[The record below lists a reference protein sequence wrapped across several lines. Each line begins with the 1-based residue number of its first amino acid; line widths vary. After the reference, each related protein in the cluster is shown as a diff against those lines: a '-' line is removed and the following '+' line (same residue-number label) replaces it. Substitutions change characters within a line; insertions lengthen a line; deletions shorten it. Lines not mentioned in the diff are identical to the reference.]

1 MLINQVAIYPNAT
14 VQLDSVNLLVLSK
27 VVRRSCRRDSTQQ
40 CQHYHSINFMKYFTC
55 KKKNLPLARHSGVH
69 TISWVRCVP
78 APCGTKS
85 MRTLPKGPM
94 MLAYGVLSCAHGDV
108 WLNVKTK
115 HPCTDD
121 LYFPGDTQKLWM
133 KHLKY
138 GGHLGFQDVSNRYRW
153 HAWLQQGC
161 CVVISFFC

>member
-55 KKKNLPLARHSGVH
+55 KKKTCHWQGIQASTLSVGYGACPRPVAQNLWELSQR
-69 TISWVRCVP
+69 VP
-78 APCGTKS
+78 WCW
-85 MRTLPKGPM
+85 PM
-94 MLAYGVLSCAHGDV
+94 VFWAVPMEMFDLMFNLM
-108 WLNVKTK
+108 
-115 HPCTDD
+115 CTDD

-153 HAWLQQGC
+153 HDCSRVA
-161 CVVISFFC
+161 VSSYPFFC